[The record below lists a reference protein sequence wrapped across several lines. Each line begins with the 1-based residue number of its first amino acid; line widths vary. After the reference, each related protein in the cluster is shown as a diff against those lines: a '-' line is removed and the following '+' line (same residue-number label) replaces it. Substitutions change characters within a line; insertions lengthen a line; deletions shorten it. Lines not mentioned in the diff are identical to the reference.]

1 MAGSARAA
9 IVVVAALLLPACN
22 LTYVPDQ
29 SLPAATSGPPFILV
43 LPLDGE
49 NQAITNPQFAWN
61 AYPGALGYQLEV
73 STAADFSVPIWEN
86 SALTSTSTFLTQVTL
101 TNFTTYYWRV
111 YALLPGGGTVL
122 AGGSPFQF
130 RTQGGGFTTPIPFAT
145 QYPSPGLT
153 GVSVNAL
160 FSWQP
165 SAGADSY
172 TLELD
177 TAGTFITPTIRV
189 TGIHVD
195 RHQLAA
201 PMTPGTSYAWR
212 VLAVGQ
218 LGNRYSDLPV
228 ALFTTVP

>member
-1 MAGSARAA
+1 
-9 IVVVAALLLPACN
+9 
-22 LTYVPDQ
+22 
-29 SLPAATSGPPFILV
+29 
-43 LPLDGE
+43 
-49 NQAITNPQFAWN
+49 
-61 AYPGALGYQLEV
+61 
-73 STAADFSVPIWEN
+73 VPIWEN

-101 TNFTTYYWRV
+101 TNFTTFYWRV
-111 YALLPGGGTVL
+111 NALLPGGGKLL

-130 RTQGGGFTTPIPFAT
+130 RTHGGGFATPIPFST
-145 QYPSPGLT
+145 QDPSPGLT

-160 FSWQP
+160 FSGQG

-177 TAGTFITPTIRV
+177 TAGTFVTPTIQV

-195 RHQLAA
+195 RCQLAA
-201 PMTPGTSYAWR
+201 PLLPGTSYAWR

-228 ALFTTVP
+228 AIFTTTP